1 MCIGSIDSTIRPS
14 RCLLEMTRFGYDLD
28 TISLNALYMAEC
40 VLKALDYL
48 AVKKLRHGDV
58 KGLFT
63 ADFCLFTSMK
73 YFIVLKH

>member
-1 MCIGSIDSTIRPS
+1 MERFKPPS
-14 RCLLEMTRFGYDLD
+14 FDQPAGCGNRAANGET
-28 TISLNALYMAEC
+28 EC

-73 YFIVLKH
+73 CFIVLKC